1 MAKTRRSSRKG
12 SRKAHRKSR
21 RSASRKAHRKSHRK
35 SRRSSRR
42 SAHRKSYRGGRG
54 LFSTVYSPVSHVI
67 RAAEESVA
75 AVTDTTRNIV
85 RKGLSGVNRVGKSI
99 TGHADSA
106 VRNVVSRKSRRNR
119 RN

>member
-1 MAKTRRSSRKG
+1 MAKSRRSSRKG
-12 SRKAHRKSR
+12 SR
-21 RSASRKAHRKSHRK
+21 RSASSRKAQRK
-35 SRRSSRR
+35 SRRSS
-42 SAHRKSYRGGRG
+42 SRKAQRGGRG
-54 LFSTVYSPVSHVI
+54 LFGTVYSPVSHVI

-99 TGHADSA
+99 TGHADAA